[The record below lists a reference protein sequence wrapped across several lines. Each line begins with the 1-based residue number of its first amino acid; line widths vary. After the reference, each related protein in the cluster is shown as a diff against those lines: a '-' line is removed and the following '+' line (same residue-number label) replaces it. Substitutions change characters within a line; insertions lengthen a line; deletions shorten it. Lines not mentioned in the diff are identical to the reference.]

1 MGCTNY
7 GGKKFYGEAGKVAFW
22 RNINEMYSRKLLVP
36 LFLLW
41 ERVRDVHDWTVSLCV
56 RIVSSTDKVNIYD
69 NPRFASS
76 TAGHRVFL
84 LESHLSDTDILLLLK
99 SQVSARPRLTQIT
112 ASRFTPDLFPHIG
125 PVICELRINLPL
137 IALANTK
144 LAQSQAEQIFHNLT
158 TEKISAML
166 QLSFIS
172 LLSLTKKRCDVIT
185 LMVYILT
192 TGTICNR
199 SIY

>member
-1 MGCTNY
+1 M
-7 GGKKFYGEAGKVAFW
+7 
-22 RNINEMYSRKLLVP
+22 KLLVP

-41 ERVRDVHDWTVSLCV
+41 ERVRDVHRWTVSLCV
-56 RIVSSTDKVNIYD
+56 RIVSSTDIVNIYN

-84 LESHLSDTDILLLLK
+84 LESHLSDTDTLLLLK
-99 SQVSARPRLTQIT
+99 SQVSVRPRLTQIT

-137 IALANTK
+137 ITLANTK

-199 SIY
+199 STY